1 MRSSAPA
8 APTHCLIPAMEVKE
22 VLTGFFNKHLT
33 RKHLLAFPV
42 ISLTITLLIL
52 LFLRNTSAITKI
64 LKLGEAV
71 TVDDQ
76 GVSYLTI
83 SPDSL
88 VENLNAEFLLAIE
101 MAISRGERAAIL
113 DLVLDEDFNLSL
125 AGDLEG
131 SQLISTTTGADPL
144 TINSTD
150 LVENLNAEFL
160 GGYGPAYY
168 LDAGTVTETIDISFL
183 PDLSSLYLAID
194 GTAADSLLLAG
205 ENSAFYLNASNLNA
219 GTVDLGLIPDLSGLY
234 LSLSGGTLAGILDLD
249 GFSVDSL
256 GYITFSD
263 GSIQSTAQATPA
275 TFVVCADDSQN
286 TGRCDYV
293 ADGTADEVQ
302 IQAAISDLPT
312 DGGKIVLLEGNYYI
326 SSPIILRSN
335 LEISG
340 MQGTTLHLT
349 VRTNFFKWDEGK
361 TDPDATVDELSDI
374 SIHDMEMDGHMEL
387 FSAPSSGDADKGKAS
402 AIKIFNSSR
411 IDLYNLY
418 IHDMEAS
425 YSILLKGR
433 VFPTFDSGATDAM
446 IHNNIFRDIGDVAS
460 AALNNGAAYSDHD
473 STIIQHNLA
482 ENIRGN
488 GMCIDV
494 ASEGIIHD
502 NILKNVT
509 STGDEGY
516 AIVTGY
522 DADNITIAGNNIS
535 GASRG
540 IANHIGGGTTSDD
553 HVIINNVLRD
563 SPDAVDYAIKLQDS
577 GHIVMGNRITNWDAD
592 AINLSG
598 TTNSIISNNVISG
611 IDAGFGVGINVGTG
625 VQNVTIENNTIYDLG
640 TVAQKGWG
648 IRILADGDVT
658 GVVIRNNRIYDSG
671 AGVQGYGIFLQGV
684 TATSEVQIEGNY
696 LEGNI
701 DAALTPTSALSSTVK
716 AIRNRGFTTES
727 SGTATVDD
735 GDTFVD
741 ISHGLDTTPA
751 IGDIKVTPTND
762 LGTAA
767 KFWISDVGASTFRIN
782 VDADPGAVT
791 ATFSWSILIL

>member
-1 MRSSAPA
+1 
-8 APTHCLIPAMEVKE
+8 MEVNE
-22 VLTGFFNKHLT
+22 VPTGLLNKPLA
-33 RKHLLAFPV
+33 RRHLLVFSA
-42 ISLTITLLIL
+42 ISAAITIIAIL
-52 LFLRNTSAITKI
+52 LLLNLPTVSKL
-64 LKLGEAV
+64 LKLGRAV
-71 TVDDQ
+71 SMDEK
-76 GVSYLTI
+76 GISALTI
-83 SPDSL
+83 SSDSL
-88 VENLNAEFLLAIE
+88 IENLNAEFLDGRLFSDFLLDDE
-101 MAISRGERAAIL
+101 TAADSSL
-113 DLVLDEDFNLSL
+113 L
-125 AGDLEG
+125 AGHDY
-131 SQLISTTTGADPL
+131 T
-144 TINSTD
+144 
-150 LVENLNAEFL
+150 
-160 GGYGPAYY
+160 YY
-168 LDAGTVTETIDISFL
+168 LDADNIASGTLSLDFL

-194 GTAADSLLLAG
+194 GTAVNSSELDGNSSAYYLNASNLNAGTIASSLLPDLSSTYLPVGGTAVNSLALAG
-205 ENSAFYLNASNLNA
+205 EDQSFYLNASNLNS
-219 GTVDLGLIPDLSGLY
+219 GTVDLGLIPDLSSLY
-234 LSLSGGTLAGILDLD
+234 LSLSGGTLAGILDLGD
-249 GFSVDSL
+249 FSIDSL

-263 GSIQSTAQATPA
+263 GGIQSTAQATPA

-293 ADGTADEVQ
+293 ADGAGDQVE
-302 IQAAISDLPT
+302 IQAAVDDLPA

-326 SSPIILRSN
+326 SSPVILRSD

-425 YSILLKGR
+425 YAILLKGR

-494 ASEGIIHD
+494 ADEGIIHD

-540 IANHIGGGTTSDD
+540 IANHIGGGTTSDN

-563 SPDAVDYAIKLQDS
+563 SPDAIDYAIKLQDS

-598 TTNSIISNNVISG
+598 TTNSIISNNVISE
-611 IDAGFGVGINVGTG
+611 IDAGFGVGINVSTG

-640 TVAQKGWG
+640 TAAQKGWG

-658 GVVIRNNRIYDSG
+658 GIVIRNNRIYDSG

-701 DAALTPTSALSSTVK
+701 DAAFTPTSALSSTVK
-716 AIRNRGFTTES
+716 AIRNRGFTTEN
-727 SGTATVDD
+727 SGTATVIS

-741 ISHGLDTTPA
+741 VSHGLGTTPA
-751 IGDIKVTPTND
+751 ISDIKVTPTNN
-762 LGTAA
+762 LGSAA

-782 VDADPGAVT
+782 VDIDPGATT
-791 ATFSWSILIL
+791 ATFSWSVLIL